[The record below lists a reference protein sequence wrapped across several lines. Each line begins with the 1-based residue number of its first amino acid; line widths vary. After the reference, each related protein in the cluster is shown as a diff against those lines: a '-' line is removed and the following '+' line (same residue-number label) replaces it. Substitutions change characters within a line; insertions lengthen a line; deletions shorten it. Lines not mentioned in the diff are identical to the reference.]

1 MKRVKS
7 WVALALA
14 GLMLVGCA
22 TAPAETTKSGAEG
35 TSSTAAQTQST
46 EGKEIHLVSGKIEI
60 DQQLKDYAK
69 LYEEKTGI
77 PVKIESLGGGVDIA
91 GQLKGYLAA
100 GHMPDIFVFGGAGEY
115 NTWKDILADLSDEAW
130 VKDTDF
136 AYKGEDSKVVGFP
149 YAVEGY
155 GLTYNKDLLDK
166 AGIDPATLTSYDAYK
181 AAFEKLDS
189 MKEELGIVAVG
200 SIAAESGQM
209 YWSMGN
215 HNFGIYLSGGLDR
228 DDTTY
233 IDMLLDKKIDE
244 ARMKD
249 YGEFVKL
256 LFDYADQTVLL
267 NGSYDDQLALWAEGK
282 TVFVHQGNWVDPS
295 LATYNVTFDVGLSPL
310 AFGKEPMDGV
320 LADTPS
326 YWGVYKDS
334 PDLQEAKDFLTSLAM
349 TEEGANALVAEAG
362 MISPFK
368 SVTVEPTT
376 PLAADLMKW
385 IKAGKTYSWQWTK
398 MPEGFATNV
407 SGPVFEAFARGDVD
421 VDGFVELMKNAI
433 ANN

>member
-7 WVALALA
+7 FAALALA

-22 TAPAETTKSGAEG
+22 TAPAEKTMSKEATKSGEA
-35 TSSTAAQTQST
+35 TTQTQSS
-46 EGKEIHLVSGKIEI
+46 GAKEIHLVSGKIEI

-91 GQLKGYLAA
+91 GQLKGYLAS
-100 GHMPDIFVFGGAGEY
+100 GQMPDIFVFGGAGEY
-115 NTWKDILADLSDEAW
+115 NTWKDILADLSDEEW

-136 AYKGEDSKVVGFP
+136 AFKAEDKVVGFP

-166 AGIDPATLTSYDAYK
+166 AGIDPATLTSYEAYK

-215 HNFGIYLSGGLDR
+215 HDFGIYLSGGLDR
-228 DDTTY
+228 NDTTY

-244 ARMKD
+244 ARMKE

-256 LFDYADQTVLL
+256 LFDYADKNVLL

-295 LATYNVTFDVGLSPL
+295 LETYNVKFGVGISPL
-310 AFGKEPMDGV
+310 AFGKEPMDGI

-334 PDLQEAKDFLTSLAM
+334 PDLQEAKDFLKSLAM
-349 TEEGANALVAEAG
+349 SEEGANALVVEAG

-368 SVTVEPTT
+368 SVSVEPTT
-376 PLAADLMKW
+376 PLAVDLMKW
-385 IKAGKTYSWQWTK
+385 VKAGKTYSWQWTK

-407 SGPVFEAFARGDVD
+407 SGPVFENFARGDVD

-433 ANN
+433 ANQ